1 MSAREGGIFA
11 LKFARW
17 GVLTLFALTL
27 VLMFKRPAAV
37 AESLPGAE
45 VRLKS
50 RDFVAKWTELE
61 QARQRGDRA
70 EARFTSGEI
79 NAALEQT
86 LAEDSPS
93 PSPHAAISGEPLP
106 QARPARVLFAG
117 DRVTGQFIANLRGKD
132 VYLTLSGKLG
142 TAGGYL
148 VFDPLEIRI
157 GDMPV
162 PVALVK
168 PALQAKLMEPETHA
182 RLKLP
187 DYIADVRVAGDQLV
201 VVEK

>member
-1 MSAREGGIFA
+1 MSAREGGILA
-11 LKFARW
+11 LKFVRW
-17 GVLTLFALTL
+17 GVLTMFALAL
-27 VLMFKRPAAV
+27 FLMFKRPAAV
-37 AESLPGAE
+37 AESLPTAE
-45 VRLKS
+45 LRLKS
-50 RDFVAKWTELE
+50 QDFVAKWTELE

-70 EARFTSGEI
+70 EARFTAGEI

-86 LAEDSPS
+86 LAEDSPTSS
-93 PSPHAAISGEPLP
+93 PRVAGSGDVLP
-106 QARPARVLFAG
+106 QARPARILFAG
-117 DRVTGQFIANLRGKD
+117 NQVTGQFIANLRGKE

-142 TAGGYL
+142 TADGYL
-148 VFDPLEIRI
+148 VFDPSEIRI

-187 DYIADVRVAGDQLV
+187 DYVADVRVAGDQLV